1 MSEEKTIKKEETTT
15 EEEVIKD
22 EKKEQVEET
31 AEKDDTEESKEGA
44 IKKNKKEYIYAV
56 GRRKSASAQVR
67 LYKKGEGEIE
77 VNKKDIKEYF
87 PTTDVQDI
95 ILSPLKVVGQGD
107 KLKIWA
113 KVAGG
118 GKIGQAEAIR
128 HGISRALLEINPNF
142 RKPLRKQG
150 FLTRDSRIKE
160 RKKPGLK
167 RARRAPQ
174 WSKR

>member
-1 MSEEKTIKKEETTT
+1 MEEKKTIKKNERSVKKENKL
-15 EEEVIKD
+15 EVIKD
-22 EKKEQVEET
+22 TNKKES
-31 AEKDDTEESKEGA
+31 AN
-44 IKKNKKEYIYAV
+44 KNKKLYIYAV
-56 GRRKSASAQVR
+56 GRRKSATAQVR
-67 LYKKGEGEIE
+67 IYKKGEGEIII
-77 VNKKDIKEYF
+77 NKKKMQDYF
-87 PTTDVQDI
+87 KTANLQNI
-95 ILSPLKVVGQGD
+95 IYAPFKLVGQGE

-113 KVAGG
+113 KVTGG
-118 GKIGQAEAIR
+118 GKVGQAEAIR
-128 HGISRALLEINPNF
+128 HGVSKALLEINPNF

>member
-1 MSEEKTIKKEETTT
+1 MTDKKTIKKNEKP
-15 EEEVIKD
+15 IKE
-22 EKKEQVEET
+22 EKKVKIT
-31 AEKDDTEESKEGA
+31 EKTDSKENVS
-44 IKKNKKEYIYAV
+44 KNKKLYIYAV
-56 GRRKSASAQVR
+56 GRRKSATAQVR
-67 LYKKGEGEIE
+67 IYKKGEGEITI
-77 VNKKDIKEYF
+77 NKKKMRDYF
-87 PTTDVQDI
+87 KTTNLQNI
-95 ILSPLKVVGQGD
+95 IYAPFKLVGQGE

-113 KVAGG
+113 KVIGG
-118 GKIGQAEAIR
+118 GKVGQAEAIR

-150 FLTRDSRIKE
+150 FLTRDSRRKE